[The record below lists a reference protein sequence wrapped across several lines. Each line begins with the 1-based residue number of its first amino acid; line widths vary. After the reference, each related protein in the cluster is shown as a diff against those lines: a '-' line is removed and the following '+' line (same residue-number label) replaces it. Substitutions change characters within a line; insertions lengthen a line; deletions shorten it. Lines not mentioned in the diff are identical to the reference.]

1 MQVLQNII
9 QDFIVYRFFYLYRL
23 NSTNIPT
30 LDKGHKKAKSKAG
43 SPHMFESPRE
53 AEGGKAWEIGENG
66 ESGESDG
73 NQCRI

>member
-1 MQVLQNII
+1 MG
-9 QDFIVYRFFYLYRL
+9 FFYLYRF

-73 NQCRI
+73 DNSLHKFVLTECGME